1 MECQSFGSPR
11 PHISWWEKHTYSI
24 VTIVALLVTVIA
36 IVDACVHVLSR
47 SRETEDGET
56 LLQDTRA
63 SLMANGTIMLSDVT
77 YEDGGSFSCSVVQS
91 NVSIVAHLEVFSE
104 FNTKPV

>member
-1 MECQSFGSPR
+1 MSVVWVATATHQLVRNTHTHTLSLQSGCLSL
-11 PHISWWEKHTYSI
+11 SGQ
-24 VTIVALLVTVIA
+24 LLRRVRA
-36 IVDACVHVLSR
+36 PC
-47 SRETEDGET
+47 RETEDGET

-77 YEDGGSFSCSVVQS
+77 YEDDGSFTCAVAHS

-104 FNTKPV
+104 CDTRPG